1 MNHEIR
7 WNQEHQILSPN
18 LLVYTLVQLMYAY

>member
-7 WNQEHQILSPN
+7 WNQKVPPGCHVFHLHTSYI
-18 LLVYTLVQLMYAY
+18 AYLR